1 MTINV
6 TGLREIAGEDWVITR
21 REQMESYLVD
31 ETALAVRP
39 EPAENV
45 VLVKPASAAETAAI
59 LKLANDERTPVFIRG
74 GGTGICGGAVPTSD
88 GILLSMERL
97 DKIEEVDRDNLMVVV
112 ESGVPFGEMLKAVED
127 AGFFFPPHPGAEN
140 AHVGGLV
147 ALNAGGVRA
156 LKYGVVR
163 NFVKGLE
170 VVVPTGEILTLGG
183 KLLKNNQGLDLLH
196 LMINSGGILGVI
208 TKVVFRLCPRFS
220 HSGTLIVSYDNR
232 HEAISSVPEILQSG
246 VIPLAIEF
254 IERDIIE
261 ISANTLGMKWPAT
274 KGLAYLLVILTG
286 DSEDEVYAQGEKV
299 SAICEQNGCTDI
311 LIAERGE
318 EQAAILK
325 IRSEVYPSLKKNVA
339 DVLDITVPPASIG
352 IMMDRVDEIAR
363 RNNTTI
369 PTYGHAGDGNLHPHV
384 MNDLAERGILRDVKR
399 EIYWAAIELGGVITG
414 EHGLGTVRLPDLD
427 LYPDGKTWELMRGIK
442 NVFDP
447 NNILNPGIGLY

>member
-1 MTINV
+1 MTVNV
-6 TGLREIAGEDWVITR
+6 TGLREIVGEDWVITR

-39 EPAENV
+39 KPAENV

-88 GILLSMERL
+88 GILLSTERL
-97 DKIEEVDRDNLMVVV
+97 DKIVEVDRDNLMVVV

-127 AGFFFPPHPGAEN
+127 AGLFFPPHPGAEN

-156 LKYGVVR
+156 IKYGVVR

-220 HSGTLIVSYDNR
+220 HSGTLIISYDNR
-232 HEAISSVPEILQSG
+232 HDAINSVPKILQSG

-274 KGLAYLLVILTG
+274 KGRAYLLVILTG

-363 RNNTTI
+363 RNNTAI

-399 EIYWAAIELGGVITG
+399 EIYRAAIELGGVITG

>member
-1 MTINV
+1 MTTNV
-6 TGLREIAGEDWVITR
+6 TRLREIVGEDWVITR

-39 EPAENV
+39 EPAKNV
-45 VLVKPASAAETAAI
+45 VLVKPASAAEIAGI
-59 LKLANDERTPVFIRG
+59 LKLANGEQTPVFIRG
-74 GGTGICGGAVPTSD
+74 GGTGICGGAVPTAD
-88 GILLSMERL
+88 GILLSTERL

-112 ESGVPFGEMLKAVED
+112 ESGVPFGAMLKAVED
-127 AGFFFPPHPGAEN
+127 AGLFFPPHPGAEN

-156 LKYGVVR
+156 IKYGVIR

-208 TKVVFRLCPRFS
+208 TKVIFRLCPRFS

-232 HEAISSVPEILQSG
+232 HDAIDSVPKILQSG

-254 IERDIIE
+254 IERDVVE
-261 ISANTLGMKWPAT
+261 MSATHLGMKWPAT
-274 KGLAYLLVILTG
+274 KGQAYLLVILTG

-299 SAICEQNGCTDI
+299 SGICEQNGCTDI
-311 LIAERGE
+311 LIAERRE

-363 RNNTTI
+363 RYDTTI

-384 MNDLAERGILRDVKR
+384 MNDLAERGLLREVKR
-399 EIYWAAIELGGVITG
+399 EIYQEAIRLGGVITG

-447 NNILNPGIGLY
+447 NHILNPGIGLY

>member
-1 MTINV
+1 MTTNV
-6 TGLREIAGEDWVITR
+6 TRLREIVGEDWVITR

-39 EPAENV
+39 EPAKNV
-45 VLVKPASAAETAAI
+45 VLVKPASAAEIAGI
-59 LKLANDERTPVFIRG
+59 LKLANGEQTPVFIRG
-74 GGTGICGGAVPTSD
+74 GGTGICGGAVPTAD
-88 GILLSMERL
+88 GILLSTERL

-112 ESGVPFGEMLKAVED
+112 ESGVPFGAMLKAVED
-127 AGFFFPPHPGAEN
+127 AGLFFPPHPGAEN

-156 LKYGVVR
+156 IKYGVIR

-208 TKVVFRLCPRFS
+208 TKVIFRLCPRFS

-232 HEAISSVPEILQSG
+232 HDAIDSVPKILQSG
-246 VIPLAIEF
+246 VIPLAIEY
-254 IERDIIE
+254 IERDVVE
-261 ISANTLGMKWPAT
+261 MSATHLGMKWPAT
-274 KGLAYLLVILTG
+274 KGQAYLLVILTG

-299 SAICEQNGCTDI
+299 SGICEQNGCTDI
-311 LIAERGE
+311 LIAERRE

-363 RNNTTI
+363 RYDTTI

-384 MNDLAERGILRDVKR
+384 MNDLAERGLLREVKR
-399 EIYWAAIELGGVITG
+399 EIYQEAIRLGGVITG

-447 NNILNPGIGLY
+447 NHILNPGIGLY

>member
-1 MTINV
+1 MTTNV
-6 TGLREIAGEDWVITR
+6 TRLQEIVGEDWVITR

-45 VLVKPASAAETAAI
+45 VLVKPASAAETAGI
-59 LKLANDERTPVFIRG
+59 LKLANSERTPVFIRG
-74 GGTGICGGAVPTSD
+74 GGTGICGGTVPTTD
-88 GILLSMERL
+88 GILLSTERL

-112 ESGVPFGEMLKAVED
+112 ESGVPFGAMLKAVED
-127 AGFFFPPHPGAEN
+127 AGLFFPPHPGAEN

-232 HEAISSVPEILQSG
+232 HDAIDSVPRILQSG

-254 IERDIIE
+254 IERDVVE
-261 ISANTLGMKWPAT
+261 MSATHLGMKWPVT
-274 KGLAYLLVILTG
+274 KGQAYLLVMLSG

-299 SAICEQNGCTDI
+299 SGICEQNGCTDI
-311 LIAERGE
+311 LIAERVE

-352 IMMDRVDEIAR
+352 IMMDKIDEIAQR
-363 RNNTTI
+363 YNTTI
-369 PTYGHAGDGNLHPHV
+369 PAYGHAGDGNLHPHV
-384 MNDLAERGILRDVKR
+384 MNDLVERGILREVKR
-399 EIYWAAIELGGVITG
+399 EIYQEAIRLGGVITG

-447 NNILNPGIGLY
+447 NNILNPGIGLF

>member
-6 TGLREIAGEDWVITR
+6 TGLREIVGEDWVITR

-45 VLVKPASAAETAAI
+45 VLVKPASAAETAGI
-59 LKLANDERTPVFIRG
+59 LKLANSERTPVFIRG

-88 GILLSMERL
+88 GILLSTERL

-112 ESGVPFGEMLKAVED
+112 ESGVPFGAMLKAVED
-127 AGFFFPPHPGAEN
+127 AGLFFPPHPGAEN

-196 LMINSGGILGVI
+196 LMVNSGGILGVI
-208 TKVVFRLCPRFS
+208 TKVIFRLCPKFS

-232 HEAISSVPEILQSG
+232 HDAISSVPKILRSG

-254 IERDIIE
+254 IERDVVE
-261 ISANTLGMKWPAT
+261 MSATHLGMKWPAT
-274 KGLAYLLVILTG
+274 KGQAYLLVMLSG

-299 SAICEQNGCTDI
+299 SGICEQNGCTDV
-311 LIAERGE
+311 LLAERGE
-318 EQAAILK
+318 EQAAILR

-363 RNNTTI
+363 RYDTTI

-384 MNDLAERGILRDVKR
+384 MNDLAERGILREVKR
-399 EIYWAAIELGGVITG
+399 EIYREAIRLGGVITG
-414 EHGLGTVRLPDLD
+414 EHGLGSVRLPDLD
-427 LYPDGKTWELMRGIK
+427 LYPDGKTWALMRGIK

>member
-6 TGLREIAGEDWVITR
+6 TGLREIVGEDWVITR

-88 GILLSMERL
+88 GILLSTERL

-112 ESGVPFGEMLKAVED
+112 ESGVPFGDMLKAVED
-127 AGFFFPPHPGAEN
+127 AGLFFPPHPGAEN

-232 HEAISSVPEILQSG
+232 HDAIDSVPEILQSG

-274 KGLAYLLVILTG
+274 KGRAYLLVILTG

-384 MNDLAERGILRDVKR
+384 MNDLAERDILRDVKR
-399 EIYWAAIELGGVITG
+399 EIYRAAIELGGVITG

>member
-1 MTINV
+1 MTTNV
-6 TGLREIAGEDWVITR
+6 TRLREIVGEDWVITR

-39 EPAENV
+39 EPAKNV
-45 VLVKPASAAETAAI
+45 VLVKPASAAEIAGI
-59 LKLANDERTPVFIRG
+59 LKLANGEQTPVFIRG
-74 GGTGICGGAVPTSD
+74 GGTGICGGAVPTAD
-88 GILLSMERL
+88 GILLSTERL

-112 ESGVPFGEMLKAVED
+112 ESGVPFGAMLKAVED
-127 AGFFFPPHPGAEN
+127 AGLFFPPHPGAEN

-208 TKVVFRLCPRFS
+208 TKVIFRLCPRFS

-232 HEAISSVPEILQSG
+232 HDAIDSVPKILQSG

-254 IERDIIE
+254 IERDVVE
-261 ISANTLGMKWPAT
+261 MSATHLGMKWPAT
-274 KGLAYLLVILTG
+274 KGQAYLLVILTG

-299 SAICEQNGCTDI
+299 SGICEQNGCTDI
-311 LIAERGE
+311 LIAERRE

-363 RNNTTI
+363 RYDTTI

-384 MNDLAERGILRDVKR
+384 MNDLAERGLLREVKR
-399 EIYWAAIELGGVITG
+399 EIYQEAIRLGGVITG

-447 NNILNPGIGLY
+447 NHILNPGIGLY

>member
-1 MTINV
+1 MTTNV
-6 TGLREIAGEDWVITR
+6 TRLREIVGEDWVITR

-45 VLVKPASAAETAAI
+45 VLVKPASAAEIAGI
-59 LKLANDERTPVFIRG
+59 LKLANGEQTPVFIRG
-74 GGTGICGGAVPTSD
+74 GGTGICGGAVPTAD
-88 GILLSMERL
+88 GILLSTERL

-112 ESGVPFGEMLKAVED
+112 ESGVPFGAMLKAVED
-127 AGFFFPPHPGAEN
+127 AGLFFPPHPGAEN

-170 VVVPTGEILTLGG
+170 VVVPTGEILNLGG

-208 TKVVFRLCPRFS
+208 TKVVFRLCPKFS
-220 HSGTLIVSYDNR
+220 HSGTLIISYDNR
-232 HEAISSVPEILQSG
+232 HDAIDSVPKILQSG
-246 VIPLAIEF
+246 VIPLAIEY
-254 IERDIIE
+254 IERDVVE
-261 ISANTLGMKWPAT
+261 MSATHLGMKWPAT
-274 KGLAYLLVILTG
+274 KGQAYLLVILTG

-299 SAICEQNGCTDI
+299 SGICEQNGCIDI

-363 RNNTTI
+363 RYDTTI

-384 MNDLAERGILRDVKR
+384 MNDLAERGLLREVKR
-399 EIYWAAIELGGVITG
+399 EIYQEAIRLGGVITG

-447 NNILNPGIGLY
+447 NHILNPGIGLY

>member
-21 REQMESYLVD
+21 REQMERYLVD

>member
-6 TGLREIAGEDWVITR
+6 TGLREIVGEDWVITR

-88 GILLSMERL
+88 GILLSTERL

-112 ESGVPFGEMLKAVED
+112 ESGVPFGDMLKAVED
-127 AGFFFPPHPGAEN
+127 AGLFFPPHPGAEN

-232 HEAISSVPEILQSG
+232 HDAIDSVPEILQSG

-274 KGLAYLLVILTG
+274 KGRAYLLVILTG

-399 EIYWAAIELGGVITG
+399 EIYQAAIELGGVITG

>member
-1 MTINV
+1 
-6 TGLREIAGEDWVITR
+6 
-21 REQMESYLVD
+21 
-31 ETALAVRP
+31 
-39 EPAENV
+39 
-45 VLVKPASAAETAAI
+45 
-59 LKLANDERTPVFIRG
+59 
-74 GGTGICGGAVPTSD
+74 
-88 GILLSMERL
+88 
-97 DKIEEVDRDNLMVVV
+97 VDRDNLMVVV
-112 ESGVPFGEMLKAVED
+112 ESGVPFGAMLKAVED
-127 AGFFFPPHPGAEN
+127 AGLFFPPHPGAEN

-163 NFVKGLE
+163 NFVKGLK

-208 TKVVFRLCPRFS
+208 TKVIFRLCPRLS

-232 HEAISSVPEILQSG
+232 HDAIDSVPKILQSG
-246 VIPLAIEF
+246 VIPLAIEY
-254 IERDIIE
+254 IERDVIE
-261 ISANTLGMKWPAT
+261 MSATHLGMKWPAT
-274 KGLAYLLVILTG
+274 KGQAYLLVMLSG

-299 SAICEQNGCTDI
+299 SGICEQNGCIDI

-363 RNNTTI
+363 RYDTTI

-384 MNDLAERGILRDVKR
+384 MNDLAERGLLREVKR
-399 EIYWAAIELGGVITG
+399 EIYQEAIRLGGVITG

-447 NNILNPGIGLY
+447 NHILNPGIGLY

>member
-88 GILLSMERL
+88 GILLSTERL

-127 AGFFFPPHPGAEN
+127 AGLFFPPHPGAEN

-208 TKVVFRLCPRFS
+208 TKIVFRLCPRFS

-232 HEAISSVPEILQSG
+232 HDAIDSVPKILQSG

-274 KGLAYLLVILTG
+274 KGQAYLLVILSG

-399 EIYWAAIELGGVITG
+399 EIYRAAIELGGVITG

-427 LYPDGKTWELMRGIK
+427 LYPDGKTWALMRGIK

>member
-6 TGLREIAGEDWVITR
+6 TGLREIVGEDWVITR

-88 GILLSMERL
+88 GILLSTERL

-112 ESGVPFGEMLKAVED
+112 ESGVPFGDMLKAVED
-127 AGFFFPPHPGAEN
+127 AGLFFPPHPGAEN

-232 HEAISSVPEILQSG
+232 HDAIDSVPKILQSG

-274 KGLAYLLVILTG
+274 KGRAYLLVILTG

-399 EIYWAAIELGGVITG
+399 EIYQAAIELGGVITG

>member
-447 NNILNPGIGLY
+447 NNILNPGSGLD